1 HLPDEGITVTINRET
16 ALAREDIAFL
26 SFEHPM
32 LVAAM
37 DLVLSS
43 DTGNASMS
51 VVHHP
56 ELTGGQFLLECLF
69 IVEAVAPSHLQ
80 IGRFL
85 PPTPIRIL
93 IDQQQEDL
101 TDEIVHHAL
110 IETDDRLNKEQM
122 GEFLSQQRPVI
133 QALLATAQQQATLKM
148 QTLINTS
155 LQSMIQSLGY
165 EIKRL
170 VSLKKINPSIKTQ
183 EIEQLKTKVIALHEI
198 IQSAQLKLDA
208 VRFIVTK

>member
-1 HLPDEGITVTINRET
+1 PEDGTTVTITREM
-16 ALAREDIAFL
+16 ALMREDMAFL

-51 VVHHP
+51 VIQHP
-56 ELTGGQFLLECLF
+56 ELKGGQFLLECLF
-69 IVEAVAPSHLQ
+69 IVECVAPSHLQ
-80 IGRFL
+80 VGRFL
-85 PPTPIRIL
+85 PPTLIRIL
-93 IDQQQEDL
+93 IDQHQEDL
-101 TDEIVHHAL
+101 TDEIVHDDL
-110 IETDDRLNKEQM
+110 IETGDRLNKEQM
-122 GEFLSQQRPVI
+122 GEFLSQQRRVI
-133 QALLATAQQQATLKM
+133 QALLAKAQQCADIKM

-155 LQSMIQSLGY
+155 HQNMIQSLGY

-170 VSLKKINPSIKTQ
+170 VSLKKINSSIKSH
-183 EIEQLKTKVIALHEI
+183 EIQQLKEVALSLNEV